1 MSWDAALGLLD
12 ILVVGM
18 LVPYVIYL
26 ESRIMKISTDLSKK
40 LDREEVKELVDLKQE
55 AVITKI
61 DNLKEDIQELKE
73 QLKHIADKL

>member
-18 LVPYVIYL
+18 LVPYIIYL